1 LDEDG
6 IGINTVTG
14 KVGMSGWMT
23 NKTDTYRQ
31 LGSYWSNNMFFL
43 GIAYRTA
50 PRRVILQFILS
61 ILNYGIDYLYAIL
74 FIGYV
79 FGAVEH
85 GTPYVHVLV
94 FIAVMMVVS
103 FSLTLISEWFQ
114 NRYKPVCDLKISQE
128 LNRMLFE
135 KASEVELAC
144 YEDAE
149 FYDKYTRAGNEADTR
164 MASVLDNL
172 TNFFGALTSF
182 VLLMFT
188 VIYLDPIALIFMILP
203 ALTKLTIT
211 VRRNRA
217 LYELNKANTT
227 PVRVSK
233 YVNRI
238 AYLESFAKE
247 LRMSNIFRVLLSRYD
262 RAVGVMRGNFLHLG
276 RKAAKYRALDDVF
289 GRVAPFPLAMMYA
302 AVSVLLLHRIKAFQ
316 FIVMLNAINN
326 LSRSVAEVSGFFTN
340 LQENGIY
347 IENVREFLRYE
358 PVISENQPGI
368 KPESGRPR
376 LELDQVG
383 FTYGGGAHPILS
395 GIHFKVEPG
404 EKIALVGHNGA
415 GKSTL
420 IKLIMRL
427 YDPTD
432 GVVRLNGVA
441 AGDYEVKGYREVF
454 GTVFQDCKVMAM
466 PLADNLFMRRAST
479 SEYKQAEEVLE
490 AVGVYP
496 KIASL
501 GGSAASVMTR
511 EFDDRGLVL
520 SGGEIQ
526 KISIGRLF
534 ASDSRIA
541 ILDEPSSALDPVAEY
556 HMFELLLQASEGRT
570 VIFISH
576 RLSSAALADR
586 IFLLEHGQ
594 IVESGNHEEL
604 MARGGKYADMF
615 HKQAESYREE
625 AIKIG

>member
-1 LDEDG
+1 MAS
-6 IGINTVTG
+6 
-14 KVGMSGWMT
+14 K
-23 NKTDTYRQ
+23 KDTYRQ
-31 LGSYWSNNMFFL
+31 LRSYWSNNMFFL

-50 PRRVILQFILS
+50 PRRVVLQFILS
-61 ILNYGIDYLYAIL
+61 MLNYGIDYLYAIL
-74 FIGYV
+74 FVSYV

-85 GTPYVHVLV
+85 GTPYSHVLI
-94 FIAVMMVVS
+94 FIAAMMSLS
-103 FSLTLISEWFQ
+103 FLLTLVYEWFDK
-114 NRYKPVCDLKISQE
+114 RYKPVCDLKISQE

-164 MASVLDNL
+164 MAGVLDNM

-182 VLLMFT
+182 VLLIFT

-203 ALTKLTIT
+203 AVTKLTIT
-211 VRRNRA
+211 VRRNQA
-217 LYELNKANTT
+217 LYDLNKANTS

-247 LRMSNIFRVLLSRYD
+247 LRLSNIFRVMLGRYD
-262 RAVGVMRGNFLHLG
+262 QAVGQMRGNFLVLG
-276 RKAAKYRALDDVF
+276 RRVAKYRALDDVF
-289 GRVAPFPLAMMYA
+289 GRILPFPLAIMYA
-302 AVSVLLLHRIKAFQ
+302 ALSVLVLHRIKAFQ

-326 LSRSVAEVSGFFTN
+326 LSRSVAEVSGFFTK

-358 PVISENQPGI
+358 PVISEKQAGI
-368 KPESGRPR
+368 KPDGEEPR

-383 FTYGGGAHPILS
+383 FTYSGASNPILS
-395 GIHFKVEPG
+395 GISLKVEPG

-420 IKLIMRL
+420 IKLMMRL
-427 YDPTD
+427 YDPTE

-441 AGDYEVKGYREVF
+441 AGQYEVQGYREVF

-466 PLADNLFMRRAST
+466 PVADNVFMRRASEG
-479 SEYKQAEEVLE
+479 EYKQAEEVLE
-490 AVGVYP
+490 TVGVYS
-496 KIASL
+496 KISSL

-511 EFDDRGLVL
+511 EFDDQGLVL
-520 SGGEIQ
+520 SGGEVQ

-556 HMFELLLQASEGRT
+556 QMFELLLQASEGRT

-586 IFLLEHGQ
+586 IVLLEHGR
-594 IVESGNHEEL
+594 IAETGSHDEL

-615 HKQAESYREE
+615 HKQAAYYKEE
-625 AIKIG
+625 ALNIG